1 MRYNELNKYK
11 VRCKIPADEGDI
23 INRSSETGYDLLSD
37 YEEELKSFF
46 ESDKDVDIETVKNH
60 LKTKYSYIESVEPII

>member
-11 VRCKIPADEGDI
+11 VRCKIPADEGNI

-37 YEEELKSFF
+37 YEEELKFF
-46 ESDKDVDIETVKNH
+46 SN
-60 LKTKYSYIESVEPII
+60 LTKM